1 MTLPT
6 KMLVKL
12 ARQSAATWNAM
23 AAEAFRG
30 EARFE
35 TANTVYRFID
45 GVFASCAHKPD
56 RSFDYPSA
64 LRGIRLIGFLS
75 YEEGLWSL
83 SPRWRHGSLA
93 VFWKTGGMDERSFI
107 VTSQTSAF
115 ALEAPPKNDERK
127 NVSISGIVRRSE
139 SRPPTL
145 RRPAP
150 PSLTRVHAAEAAS
163 RGDLR

>member
-35 TANTVYRFID
+35 TANTIYRFID
-45 GVFASCAHKPD
+45 GVFASAAHKPA
-56 RSFDYPSA
+56 RSFDYPEA
-64 LRGIRLIGFLS
+64 LRGIRLIGFLA
-75 YEEGLWSL
+75 YEDGLWSL
-83 SPRWRHGSLA
+83 SPRWRAGSLA
-93 VFWKTGGMDERSFI
+93 VFWRVGGMDERSFI
-107 VTSQTSAF
+107 VTSATVGFSLSAP
-115 ALEAPPKNDERK
+115 AEPPRK
-127 NVSISGIVRRSE
+127 IVSISGIVRKPE

-150 PSLTRVHAAEAAS
+150 PSMTRMHPAS
-163 RGDLR
+163 AHPGDLR